1 MTQVASFVVPKN
13 VHLKALLY
21 IINQFMWKYKWINGI
36 QKKKWSKQNQKLTW
50 VHREQLNEE
59 KGRET
64 KEKLILKKKK
74 MSET

>member
-1 MTQVASFVVPKN
+1 MNKWKSKKMWN
-13 VHLKALLY
+13 KA
-21 IINQFMWKYKWINGI
+21 
-36 QKKKWSKQNQKLTW
+36 NQKLTW

-64 KEKLILKKKK
+64 KEKLILKKK